1 MAHSL
6 IYLKKKYPG
15 RMNKDNFVFFIHC
28 PSNSLNNGGVETLH
42 QLGHHLKKNNF
53 KVFISFFPNI
63 DIELIP
69 EKLINYNLNYKKFE
83 DEKNFIHVIPEVE
96 TIRTKLIKKGKCVIY
111 WLSVDSY
118 YRRNLDKS
126 FWKNWNYYRK
136 TINKRIFF
144 FNLKKHYHLA
154 NSHYANKFLE
164 KKKINSEILKGYISK
179 YFDGEFDILKK
190 KNIILYNPVKDQNH
204 YKKIMQLLPHYEFKA
219 LSQMT
224 DLEIKD
230 NYNCSKIFMDLGTHP
245 GRERMP
251 REASMMGCILIVA
264 NRGSASNN
272 YDVPIDKLYK
282 MNLNEK
288 NIYDKISDLIE
299 NIFTNYESHLRNF
312 ETYKDKISY
321 KSDSKVFDETVREY
335 FQEITKKL
343 S

>member
-1 MAHSL
+1 
-6 IYLKKKYPG
+6 
-15 RMNKDNFVFFIHC
+15 MNKDNFVFFIHC

-69 EKLINYNLNYKKFE
+69 KKLINYNLNYKNFE

-190 KNIILYNPVKDQNH
+190 KI
-204 YKKIMQLLPHYEFKA
+204 
-219 LSQMT
+219 
-224 DLEIKD
+224 
-230 NYNCSKIFMDLGTHP
+230 
-245 GRERMP
+245 
-251 REASMMGCILIVA
+251 
-264 NRGSASNN
+264 
-272 YDVPIDKLYK
+272 
-282 MNLNEK
+282 
-288 NIYDKISDLIE
+288 
-299 NIFTNYESHLRNF
+299 
-312 ETYKDKISY
+312 
-321 KSDSKVFDETVREY
+321 
-335 FQEITKKL
+335 
-343 S
+343 

>member
-144 FNLKKHYHLA
+144 FNLKKHYHLE
-154 NSHYANKFLE
+154 NNHYKNKFLE